1 MKEHAVAATAGA
13 FTFEQGFPSEE
24 AARRARDEVDF
35 HRAIIAYRF
44 WFPTVTVE
52 AIFEDLN
59 EWAFARISRS
69 RSIRRSSSRPRWGP
83 CEKASENVIEVLSIR

>member
-35 HRAIIAYRF
+35 HRAIIAFRF

-52 AIFEDLN
+52 AIFEGLN
-59 EWAFARISRS
+59 ECGAREDQSVAIYQAMVVTPAMGSVRE
-69 RSIRRSSSRPRWGP
+69 G
-83 CEKASENVIEVLSIR
+83 AGNAIEALSIR